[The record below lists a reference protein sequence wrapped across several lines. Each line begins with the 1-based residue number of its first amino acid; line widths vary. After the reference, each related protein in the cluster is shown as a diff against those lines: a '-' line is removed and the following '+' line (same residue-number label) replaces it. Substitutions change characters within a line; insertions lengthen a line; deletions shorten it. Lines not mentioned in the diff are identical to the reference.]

1 MQIWT
6 VFARIWQVLVSLTGR
21 LAAPHVVLHRAQ
33 RLPAT
38 AACDKGPPGLVGV
51 HRHQPRGHSEGPDAA
66 VRPGC
71 VNAVNAA
78 NRRYAFSPRLNAP
91 LPPCLEFLYLCCW
104 SNACASDP
112 PPTDKCGTSRDGL
125 QTFHSR
131 SWVEVLADVHQ
142 LLSCCLHS
150 RNQSPRGHL
159 PVHLSRG
166 EADKHILAGGLWW
179 RISADIFSLV
189 GVRKKPPTFSLGCNH
204 GSHWQCWY
212 CSIDVGKE
220 EFIYL
225 LSPLG
230 SYNFKKKTDCFFFK
244 EWCCMSCLL

>member
-1 MQIWT
+1 MQIWR
-6 VFARIWQVLVSLTGR
+6 VSARIWQVLVSLTGR

-71 VNAVNAA
+71 VNAVN
-78 NRRYAFSPRLNAP
+78 RRYALLATLKCAFA
-91 LPPCLEFLYLCCW
+91 PCLESLYLCCR

-125 QTFHSR
+125 QTFHSG
-131 SWVEVLADVHQ
+131 SLVEVLADVHQ
-142 LLSCCLHS
+142 LLSCCLHY

-166 EADKHILAGGLWW
+166 EAGKHILAGGLWW

-189 GVRKKPPTFSLGCNH
+189 GVQKKNSHFFLG
-204 GSHWQCWY
+204 
-212 CSIDVGKE
+212 
-220 EFIYL
+220 L
-225 LSPLG
+225 
-230 SYNFKKKTDCFFFK
+230 
-244 EWCCMSCLL
+244 